1 MAAIDVVI
9 EEKLSENADKMGQ
22 LFLNNLKQIFSS
34 SGRNGKHV
42 KEARGVGLFL
52 AVEFHND
59 TLANSLSKKLLENG
73 VIAKPTN
80 KNTLKLT
87 PPLVLTE
94 QQIK

>member
-1 MAAIDVVI
+1 MGRLFLENLKKIFDVSSRNGSHVI
-9 EEKLSENADKMGQ
+9 EV
-22 LFLNNLKQIFSS
+22 
-34 SGRNGKHV
+34 RGK
-42 KEARGVGLFL
+42 GLFL

-80 KNTLKLT
+80 KHTLKMT

-94 QQIK
+94 KQINEISQIF